1 MHRFYDSSLFDEIL
15 TEEQTMERY
24 APKVSET
31 GAVLSVA
38 EAAALH
44 VGR

>member
-1 MHRFYDSSLFDEIL
+1 MQRLYGPSLFDEIL
-15 TEEQTMERY
+15 TEEQMMERY

-44 VGR
+44 LGR